1 MIAQP
6 DHTVNVAGRV
16 NVNKSNPT
24 ILLASSSPRRRE
36 LIKLFGL
43 PVETT
48 SADIDETP
56 LDHESAADMAVRL
69 SQAKAQAVVSSVPH
83 PAPVILLASDTTVS
97 LAGEPLGKPIDAAD
111 ARSMLTRLRDRVH
124 QVYTAITLIDLQT
137 DRMIGPDRTI
147 TDLAASDVRMRDYP
161 DEELDAYIA
170 SGDPFDKAGAYAIQ
184 HSGFHP
190 AENFAHCFAN
200 VMGLP
205 LCHVARSLR
214 KLGIEPLNAV
224 PEACQAYLNY
234 ACPVYQSI
242 LTSNE

>member
-16 NVNKSNPT
+16 NVSKSNPT

-43 PVETT
+43 PIETT

-56 LDHESAADMAVRL
+56 LDRESAADMAVRL
-69 SQAKAQAVVSSVPH
+69 SQAKAAAVSAFIPH

-124 QVYTAITLIDLQT
+124 QVYTAITLMDLQT
-137 DRMIGPDRTI
+137 DRQII
-147 TDLAASDVRMRDYP
+147 DLAASDVRMRDYP

-214 KLGIEPLNAV
+214 KLGIEPLNDV

>member
-6 DHTVNVAGRV
+6 DHTVNVSR
-16 NVNKSNPT
+16 SSTT

-56 LDHESAADMAVRL
+56 LDHESAADMAMRL
-69 SQAKAQAVVSSVPH
+69 SRAKAQTVSSVTPQ
-83 PAPVILLASDTTVS
+83 PSSFILLASDTTVS
-97 LAGEPLGKPIDAAD
+97 LDDEPLGKPIDAAE
-111 ARSMLTRLRDRVH
+111 ARSMLTRLRNRVH
-124 QVYTAITLIDLQT
+124 QVYTAITLMDLKT
-137 DRMIGPDRTI
+137 DRTI
-147 TDLAASDVRMRDYP
+147 TDLAASDVRMRNYSDA
-161 DEELDAYIA
+161 EIEAYIA

-184 HSGFHP
+184 HNGFSP

-214 KLGIEPLNAV
+214 KLGVEPLNDV
-224 PEACQAYLNY
+224 PRACQAFLNY
-234 ACPVYQSI
+234 ACPVYESI